1 MNAVISVLRSSIAM
15 KRDMYTAQD
24 VSRFSLKL
32 KRDMV
37 LNLILS
43 LSNYSL
49 ELAARGVPLIE
60 KIHDFLELRKK
71 WDFSGLAFKC

>member
-1 MNAVISVLRSSIAM
+1 
-15 KRDMYTAQD
+15 
-24 VSRFSLKL
+24 
-32 KRDMV
+32 MV